1 MNDQKLYVIDGSKK
15 TVGDHSLYPPPEYIK
30 KSIVQG
36 YKDNKSDTPT
46 TNQYAII
53 KKKINDNSEL
63 KEIKKNLFE
72 IKQTLNEFLK
82 PFKEISSTKEG
93 GDYMLDN
100 KELFEKISNI
110 EKKVYELD
118 SSLVRIEER
127 TKKLDN
133 IESVLNDLRKDIPR
147 GDSIA
152 TKDYVNSKINEVR
165 LWLILTM
172 IGIGVSLIRLF
183 IM

>member
-1 MNDQKLYVIDGSKK
+1 MNDQQLYVIDGSKK
-15 TVGDHSLYPPPEYIK
+15 IVGDHSLHPPPEYIK
-30 KSIVQG
+30 QSIVQG
-36 YKDNKSDTPT
+36 YNNKYDNLT
-46 TNQYAII
+46 TTQYVII
-53 KKKINDNSEL
+53 KKKINDHSEL

-72 IKQTLNEFLK
+72 LKQILNELLK

-118 SSLVRIEER
+118 SSLARIEER

-172 IGIGVSLIRLF
+172 IGIGVSLIKLF